1 MTAVTAT
8 SLLELPLLAGLSAAE
23 AGELVGRLD
32 VAQGRRGTYL
42 FRRGDPGD
50 SLYVVASG
58 QVALELPGADGPRML
73 ELCGPGD
80 WFGELGLLALG
91 PRTADARVAVDAT
104 LLRINRDA
112 WAELSGAAPWLFAR
126 LCERL
131 GARLRERNA
140 PARPAPHAVIACGDT
155 EEPCPPWLLALAQS
169 LRRQFPD
176 RPIHTLAADGTPITG
191 PGMPAARRRD
201 DGALQ
206 QALARLV
213 AADAIVLVAGDGL
226 EELADRRLRRLGP
239 AEWTLEPGSGDEGP
253 SWIRGASV
261 EEALDRAARHVAR
274 GTVGLALGS
283 GGAFGFAHLA
293 LLEALDSAGI
303 PVDFVAGT
311 SMGAIIGGMF
321 AAGLSPARGI
331 EFSHDLASR
340 YRTLVL
346 RDLNLRGGTLLK
358 GSGVMQLLA
367 EVDGARTATFEN
379 LMLPFVAVAT
389 DITTGEE
396 VVLDSGALLDGIR
409 PSFAMPGIFPPCAV
423 GTRLLIDGAMVN
435 PVPVDRAR
443 ALGADVVIASQP
455 IPQLQPEAAD
465 PLAAFLSRVQGLASK
480 LPIPRLGMG
489 LRTLTVSLRSY
500 QALWYRL
507 AVASA
512 HRADA
517 SVSPDLRNFWFLQF
531 GDAARIIDAGR
542 QAAQAAV
549 PAIRELRR
557 ARRGLGPL

>member
-1 MTAVTAT
+1 V
-8 SLLELPLLAGLSAAE
+8 P
-23 AGELVGRLD
+23 
-32 VAQGRRGTYL
+32 
-42 FRRGDPGD
+42 
-50 SLYVVASG
+50 
-58 QVALELPGADGPRML
+58 
-73 ELCGPGD
+73 
-80 WFGELGLLALG
+80 
-91 PRTADARVAVDAT
+91 
-104 LLRINRDA
+104 
-112 WAELSGAAPWLFAR
+112 AAP
-126 LCERL
+126 
-131 GARLRERNA
+131 
-140 PARPAPHAVIACGDT
+140 P
-155 EEPCPPWLLALAQS
+155 
-169 LRRQFPD
+169 
-176 RPIHTLAADGTPITG
+176 
-191 PGMPAARRRD
+191 RRD
-201 DGALQ
+201 EGALQ

-213 AADAIVLVAGDGL
+213 APDAVVLVAGDGL

-239 AEWTLEPGSGDEGP
+239 AEWMLEPGSGGEGP

-261 EEALDRAARHVAR
+261 EEALDRVARHVAR
-274 GTVGLALGS
+274 GTVGLALRS

-331 EFSHDLASR
+331 EFSHNLASR

-346 RDLNLRGGTLLK
+346 RDLDLRGGTLLK

-367 EVDGARTATFEN
+367 EVDGARAATFEK

-389 DITTGEE
+389 DIATGEE
-396 VVLDSGALLDGIR
+396 ILLDSGSLLDGIR
-409 PSFAMPGIFPPCAV
+409 PSFAMPGIFPPCVV

-465 PLAAFLSRVQGLASK
+465 PLAAFLSRVQGLASR

-517 SVSPDLRNFWFLQF
+517 SVSPDLRNFWFL
-531 GDAARIIDAGR
+531 
-542 QAAQAAV
+542 
-549 PAIRELRR
+549 
-557 ARRGLGPL
+557 

>member
-1 MTAVTAT
+1 M
-8 SLLELPLLAGLSAAE
+8 AE
-23 AGELVGRLD
+23 AGELAGRLD
-32 VAQGRRGTYL
+32 VTQWRRGAYL
-42 FRRGDPGD
+42 FRRGDAGD
-50 SLYVVASG
+50 SLYVVVSG
-58 QVALELPGADGPRML
+58 QVALELPGADGPRVL

-104 LLRINRDA
+104 LLRIDREA
-112 WAELSGAAPWLFAR
+112 WAELSRAAPWLFAR

-140 PARPAPHAVIACGDT
+140 SAPPAPHAVIACGDA
-155 EEPCPPWLLALAQS
+155 EEPCPPWLPALAQS
-169 LRRQFPD
+169 LRRQFPG
-176 RPIHTLAADGTPITG
+176 RPVHTLAADGTPIAG
-191 PGMPAARRRD
+191 PDMPPAPRRD

-213 AADAIVLVAGDGL
+213 ASDAVVLVAGDGL
-226 EELADRRLRRLGP
+226 GDLADRQLRRLGP
-239 AEWTLEPGSGDEGP
+239 AEWTLEPGSGGAGS

-283 GGAFGFAHLA
+283 GGAFGFAHLGLLAA
-293 LLEALDSAGI
+293 LGSAGI

-331 EFSHDLASR
+331 EFSHGLASR
-340 YRTLVL
+340 YRTLIL
-346 RDLNLRGGTLLK
+346 GDLDLRGGSLLK

-367 EVDGARTATFEN
+367 EVREARAATFGN
-379 LMLPFVAVAT
+379 LMLPFAAIAT
-389 DITTGEE
+389 DIATGEE
-396 VVLDSGALLDGIR
+396 IVLDSGALLDGIR

-455 IPQLQPEAAD
+455 IPPLQPEAAD
-465 PLAAFLSRVQGLASK
+465 PLAAFLSRVQGLASRI
-480 LPIPRLGMG
+480 PIPRLGLGM
-489 LRTLTVSLRSY
+489 RTLTVSLRSY

-517 SVSPDLRNFWFLQF
+517 SVSPDLHAFWFLQF

-542 QAAQAAV
+542 EAAQAAV
-549 PAIRELRR
+549 PAIRAMLRQR
-557 ARRGLGPL
+557 IGLGGP